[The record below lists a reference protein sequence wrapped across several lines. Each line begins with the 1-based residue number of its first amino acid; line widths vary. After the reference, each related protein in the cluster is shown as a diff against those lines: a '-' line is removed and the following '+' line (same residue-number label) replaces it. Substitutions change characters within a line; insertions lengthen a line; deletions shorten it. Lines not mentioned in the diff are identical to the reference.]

1 MMMNKTYK
9 SKTNLKTKQKI
20 IRGETSEKKNYLN
33 EYLIE

>member
-20 IRGETSEKKNYLN
+20 IRGETFEKKTT
-33 EYLIE
+33 